1 MKPRHVAFGLFL
13 LLALTNLWAAQSV
26 PSDVTI
32 IRDVEYGKGGGHP
45 LLLDIV
51 RPKDTPKDPMP
62 AIVLIHGGG
71 WSGGSKDSGIEAMTA
86 AAQKGYFGAT
96 IDYRLSGEAPFPAQI
111 EDCKCAIRW
120 ARAHAKEY
128 NIDPDRIGVWGG
140 SAGGHLVALL
150 GTSGGVKY
158 LEGKGGWE
166 EYSSRVQAVCDYF
179 GPSDLLKFV
188 EDAEKGILPPGYE
201 QILGKLGSGDDI
213 LSKFVG
219 GPANEKK
226 DVCRRASPITYVTK
240 DDAPFLIC
248 HGDQDPLVPLDQST
262 LLDKALKKAGVEST
276 LIVVKGGGH
285 GWTNH
290 PEVDKAVADFFEKH
304 LKKEDAK

>member
-1 MKPRHVAFGLFL
+1 MKLRRWAFSLVL
-13 LLALTNLWAAQSV
+13 LLALANLWAAQSI
-26 PSDVTI
+26 PSDVTFTPN
-32 IRDVEYGKGGGHP
+32 VEFGKGGGHP
-45 LLLDIV
+45 LLLDII

-62 AIVLIHGGG
+62 AIVFIHGGG
-71 WSGGSKDSGIEAMTA
+71 WSGGSKNDCVAFATI
-86 AAQKGYFGAT
+86 AAQHGYFAAT

-128 NIDPDRIGVWGG
+128 NINPDRIGVWGG

-150 GTSGGVKY
+150 GTTAGIKQFEGSGGWD
-158 LEGKGGWE
+158 G
-166 EYSSRVQAVCDYF
+166 YSSKVQAVCDFF
-179 GPSDLLKFV
+179 GPADLLKV
-188 EDAEKGILPPGYE
+188 VNDAEKGIIPQGWEPL
-201 QILGKLGSGDDI
+201 LGKIRSGDDI
-213 LSKFVG
+213 LSKLVG

-226 DVCRRASPITYVTK
+226 DVCHRASPITYVTK

-248 HGDQDPLVPLDQST
+248 HGDQDPLVPLDQSI

>member
-1 MKPRHVAFGLFL
+1 MKLRRWAFSLVL
-13 LLALTNLWAAQSV
+13 LLALVAGCKIQGDT
-26 PSDVTI
+26 SDVTF

-45 LLLDIV
+45 LLMDIV

-62 AIVLIHGGG
+62 AIVFIHGGG
-71 WSGGSKDSGIEAMTA
+71 WSGGSKNDCVAFATI
-86 AAQKGYFGAT
+86 AAQHGCFAAS
-96 IDYRLSGEAPFPAQI
+96 IDYRLTNEAPFPAQI

-128 NIDPDRIGVWGG
+128 NVDSDRIGVWGG

-150 GTSGGVKY
+150 GTTAGIKEF
-158 LEGKGGWE
+158 EGTGGWQDQ
-166 EYSSRVQAVCDYF
+166 SSKVQAVCDCF
-179 GPSDLLKFV
+179 GPTDLLKLV
-188 EDAEKGILPPGYE
+188 EDAEKGILPPAWE
-201 QILGKLGSGDDI
+201 QYLGKIGSGDDI
-213 LSKFVG
+213 LSKLVG
-219 GPANEKK
+219 GRANEKK

-248 HGDQDPLVPLDQST
+248 HGDQDPLVPLDQSI
-262 LLDKALKKAGVEST
+262 LLDKALKNAGVEST
-276 LIVVKGGGH
+276 LIVVNGGGH
-285 GWTNH
+285 GWADH